1 MRRIMNKKYIVFL
14 CSFSS
19 LTQSMGFLRRA
30 CAGQMS
36 RRLVAGKES
45 IVPHGARAI
54 SPQTPQSTSLRVHNS
69 IDVVRDRLAQY
80 FVERGDDQRDAI
92 NKEIKALLTKDPEMA
107 RWRDPF
113 TNHTLLHF
121 AAAFGNRPVV
131 NFLAEQ
137 NPQLLKIRNH
147 TGKTPLDIAEDFFSQ
162 AQQRVADSQEIC
174 SALLTLM
181 HNPPKATGDK

>member
-1 MRRIMNKKYIVFL
+1 MNKKYIVFL

-36 RRLVAGKES
+36 RR

-54 SPQTPQSTSLRVHNS
+54 SPQTPQSTSLHVHNS
-69 IDVVRDRLAQY
+69 IDLVKDKLAQY
-80 FVERGDDQRDAI
+80 FVERGDDQRNAI
-92 NKEIKALLTKDPEMA
+92 NKEIKALLAENPKMA
-107 RWRDPF
+107 CWIDPF
-113 TNHTLLHF
+113 TNNTLLHF

-137 NPQLLKIRNH
+137 NPQLLNSRNH
-147 TGKTPLDIAEDFFSQ
+147 AGKTPLDTAEDFFSQ

-181 HNPPKATGDK
+181 HKPAKATGDK